1 MIFTKKSYIIK
12 NDIFRNVVLDML
24 DRNSC
29 TPLYIQLANYI
40 RQQIIDGKIAVGDKL
55 PSESEMIEEYSV
67 GRRTIRDAIAILAN
81 EGLIEKHHGKGSFCK
96 ACILPPKYRIDVLLD
111 LTDHYFVPHYL
122 HAICSALEDEDVS
135 LVLNDTK
142 DDANVICSVLEKIMT
157 EGTDGILFQ
166 PSPES
171 MPAPEKLASLL
182 EQLAAQNIPYIMI
195 DRAYENVPPSF
206 VIMNEEQS
214 GAIAA
219 NYFQSLGHKNLAMV
233 TLAGRADSELRWKG
247 FCDALQTPPLKI
259 NFDDNLD
266 EALDKLL
273 KESPKITGLFCY
285 NDIVAQKCYR
295 CLKHLSVSVPD
306 DISIVSVDDTVI
318 ASTLSPSLTSVAHP
332 KEYLG
337 KAAAKTL
344 LSMITGTESWPL
356 QKVFEPS
363 LHIRKSCK
371 AR

>member
-1 MIFTKKSYIIK
+1 
-12 NDIFRNVVLDML
+12 ML

-29 TPLYIQLANYI
+29 TPLYIQLANDI
-40 RQQIIDGKIAVGDKL
+40 RQQIVDGKIKVGDKL
-55 PSESEMIEEYSV
+55 PSESEMIEEYQV

-122 HAICSALEDEDVS
+122 HAICSALENEDVS

-142 DDANVICSVLEKIMT
+142 DDANVICSVLEKILA

-171 MPAPEKLASLL
+171 SPAPEKLSNLL
-182 EQLAAQNIPYIMI
+182 KQLVAQKIPYIMI

-206 VIMNEEQS
+206 AIMNEEQS

-233 TLAGRADSELRWKG
+233 TLNDRADSELRWKG
-247 FCDALQTPPLKI
+247 FYDASQVPPQRI
-259 NFDDNLD
+259 NFDDDL
-266 EALDKLL
+266 EESLKKLL
-273 KESPKITGLFCY
+273 KEFPEITGVFCY
-285 NDIVAQKCYR
+285 NDIVAQRCYR
-295 CLKHLSVSVPD
+295 CFSHLSVAVPE
-306 DISIVSVDDTVI
+306 DISIISVDDTVI

-332 KEYLG
+332 KEFLG
-337 KAAAKTL
+337 KAAAEAL
-344 LSMITGTESWPL
+344 LAMIDGSLNWPY
-356 QKVFEPS
+356 QKIFEPS

>member
-1 MIFTKKSYIIK
+1 
-12 NDIFRNVVLDML
+12 ML

-29 TPLYIQLANYI
+29 TPLYLQLANHI
-40 RQQIIDGKIAVGDKL
+40 RKQITTGEIAVGEKL
-55 PSESEMIEEYSV
+55 MSESEMIESYQV

-96 ACILPPKYRIDVLLD
+96 ACLLPPKYRIDVLLD

-122 HAICSALEDEDVS
+122 HAICSALENEDVS

-142 DDANVICSVLEKIMT
+142 DDANVICSVLEKVMA
-157 EGTDGILFQ
+157 EGTNGILFQ

-171 MPAPEKLASLL
+171 TPAPERLATLL
-182 EQLAAQNIPYIMI
+182 EQLVAQNIPYIMI
-195 DRAYENVPPSF
+195 DRAYDNVPQSYA
-206 VIMNEEQS
+206 IMNEEQS

-219 NYFQSLGHKNLAMV
+219 NYFMSSGHKKLAMV
-233 TLAGRADSELRWKG
+233 TYDGRADSELRWKG
-247 FCDALQTPPLKI
+247 FSDALKYTPLKI
-259 NFDDNLD
+259 NFDENLED
-266 EALDKLL
+266 ALKSLL
-273 KESPKITGLFCY
+273 VKAPDITGLFCY

-295 CLKHLSVSVPD
+295 SLKHLSVSVPD

-337 KAAAKTL
+337 KAAAEAL
-344 LSMITGTESWPL
+344 LSMINGTESWPL